1 MNNYKRVISA
11 LLTLVLVVSG
21 WWLLR
26 YSRQQRQI
34 FYKDYAY
41 TEEEAKR
48 LSAFSSVQHSYG
60 LRMPTRNDDAAA
72 AEFFRLSVPKNPIHI
87 ASWLKLAEAEMAL
100 GNAAFARE
108 ILQFTDGLT
117 GPVPRWKWPQALL
130 AHELG
135 VNAVF
140 NRNINYLVVNNQ
152 KRKDAFHLLDIHYTG
167 NVDSVLAIL
176 DSENLVYYL
185 RWLIRSRRQADA
197 RSVWEKIREE
207 NLFTPDVLLKYVH
220 FLINQKSISEANV
233 IWAEH
238 TGTAGITN
246 SGFEEEITRQG
257 FDWRYGVEP
266 DDFWKVKRVD
276 DPVYEGSNG
285 LQVSFSG
292 RENIAFRHLY
302 QIVPVDPS
310 TRYRLS
316 YWWRSE
322 EITTDQGLFA
332 ELFGYD
338 CKGFYTKGEMITG
351 TRPWTQA
358 AIEFTSPATC
368 RAVVIR
374 LRRIPSKRFD
384 CNIAGTLWLDNF
396 RLESMGQ

>member
-1 MNNYKRVISA
+1 MIRNSKRLISA
-11 LLTLVLVVSG
+11 LLTLLLVVSG
-21 WWLLR
+21 VWLLR
-26 YSRQQRQI
+26 YSRLQRQI

-60 LRMPTRNDDAAA
+60 LRMLTRNDLSRNNDAAA
-72 AEFFRLSVPKNPIHI
+72 AEFFRLSVSKNPIHI
-87 ASWLKLAEAEMAL
+87 GSWLKLAEAEMAL
-100 GNAAFARE
+100 GNAASARK

-117 GPVPRWKWPQALL
+117 GAVPRWKWPQTLL

-140 NRNINYLVVNNQ
+140 IRNINYLIGNNQ
-152 KRKDAFHLLDIHYTG
+152 KQQDAFYLMDIHYTG
-167 NVDSVLAIL
+167 KVDSVLTIL

-197 RSVWEKIREE
+197 RSAWEKILEK
-207 NLFTPDVLLKYVH
+207 NLLTPDVLLKYVH
-220 FLINQKSISEANV
+220 FLINQKSVAEASGLWV
-233 IWAEH
+233 EH
-238 TGTAGITN
+238 TGTTGITN
-246 SGFEEEITRQG
+246 PGFEEEITRQG

-266 DDFWKVKRVD
+266 DDLWKVKRVD
-276 DPVYEGSNG
+276 DPVYEGENG
-285 LQVSFSG
+285 LRVSFSG
-292 RENIAFRHLY
+292 HENIAFHHLY

-322 EITTDQGLFA
+322 E
-332 ELFGYD
+332 
-338 CKGFYTKGEMITG
+338 MG
-351 TRPWTQA
+351 TRPWTPA
-358 AIEFTSPATC
+358 TIEFTSPGTC
-368 RAVVIR
+368 RALVIR
-374 LRRIPSKRFD
+374 LRRIPSHRFD

-396 RLESMGQ
+396 RLESIGQ